1 MYKFDC
7 MYYLTAV
14 TNLHMHVGIYR
25 SLTLGLQVYSN
36 MVDSNQTDYNTTEGP
51 GFPCALD
58 VPDVLLIII
67 GSLAVLLNGLLL
79 LLIVNNRGI
88 FLRTRVSYLVAN
100 LSLADFLT
108 GAILV
113 LVVMRRLTQSKDN
126 FEGFQFLFLCT
137 SIHISFLTLLLM
149 SFDRVLVAV
158 LPLTWS
164 GFLTGRRTIF
174 AIAVVWALSIFG
186 SIMIQYHTRKKRLA
200 ILLFQEISVCLFTA
214 SHVFIFQFLKRQ
226 RRWLVHS
233 IRSAV
238 ELTAVVDLPL
248 RASHAQITS
257 VVLTLMLVLIVTYL
271 PYIVRLNILMAT
283 KSTDI
288 AVQQVDTV
296 FRYTQAFSYLNFAVN
311 PIIYAWR
318 LKVYRRAF
326 CKMFGLSVTRRRSQL
341 QVGLTRDHRKVR
353 EGEMEDG

>member
-1 MYKFDC
+1 
-7 MYYLTAV
+7 
-14 TNLHMHVGIYR
+14 
-25 SLTLGLQVYSN
+25 
-36 MVDSNQTDYNTTEGP
+36 MVDSNQTDQNATEANNTTGLQ
-51 GFPCALD
+51 FPCAVA

-79 LLIVNNRGI
+79 LLIANNRKI
-88 FLRTRVSYLVAN
+88 FLRTRVSFLVAN

-108 GAILV
+108 GAMLV
-113 LVVMRRLTQSKDN
+113 LVIMLRLMQSRDIFK
-126 FEGFQFLFLCT
+126 GFQFFFLCT
-137 SIHISFLTLLLM
+137 SIQISFLTLLLM
-149 SFDRVLVAV
+149 SLDRVVVAT

-164 GFLTGRRTIF
+164 RLLTRRRTVF

-186 SIMIQYHTRKKRLA
+186 GIMIQYHTKKKRLA
-200 ILLFQEISVCLFTA
+200 MLLFQEISVCLFTA

-226 RRWLVHS
+226 RRRLVYL
-233 IRSAV
+233 IRWSAL
-238 ELTAVVDLPL
+238 ELSALVDMPL
-248 RASHAQITS
+248 QASHAQITS

-271 PYIVRLNILMAT
+271 PYIIRLNMLMAT

-288 AVQQVDTV
+288 PVLQFDTV

-326 CKMFGLSVTRRRSQL
+326 CKMFGFSTMSRRRRRSHFIQ
-341 QVGLTRDHRKVR
+341 RI
-353 EGEMEDG
+353 